1 MVVIDYQLNNLVNRQ
16 VFSLEAVEAEM
27 DDEEDQPVIA
37 QGLRSPISPQSVY
50 ETALSSDGH
59 FSRSTVAPRSGESFT
74 IPNAFFQEQWEEW
87 MQWDGV
93 AGTLS
98 PQTTPRP
105 SLENSES
112 DQSSSAP
119 RSQTNPIQD
128 PAKLIVQTKSQQI
141 SKKRKKSSEGI
152 ESTELEGGKSNRQS
166 GSQRSHTIIEKRYR
180 TNLNDKIAELRESV
194 PSLRVDE
201 PISADLGASTPAAK
215 LHKATILS
223 KATEYIHQLEK
234 RNKSLE
240 NENAQLRCRNRS
252 SQREKKDVNEPQN
265 ITLYT
270 NNERTSSQSPIADSR
285 VTSHL
290 VHPGSAPE
298 GMIRV
303 PENMKRLRP
312 SAPQEHYADQL
323 KSASKQYGDLDH
335 EPHATGQ
342 QGTSHGK
349 FVGKLMLGSL
359 VGLFVVEGF
368 TENES
373 DGRDPQGRG
382 LWALTSPFYSP
393 VGHLRSASQY
403 LFPSSQFLSM
413 SSLLKATLVLSVLAL
428 ALFLY
433 LFSAKPA
440 PSKKP
445 TTIPLAA
452 APSLASPI
460 EVRQKA
466 WLTSIQTI
474 GVPRHKMLPELMA
487 LHLEASKYVL
497 RQLIGWSGYAWL
509 TGKTEDDEIARIKAW
524 DIAIDAQLTGGDSE
538 VSKSRL
544 VLTIWAS
551 GTLPSTPTRLM
562 LKALHIR
569 ILLWEASKSGW
580 SVWCLLHK
588 AASRLARHQW
598 ILAQKIRETQLLKQ
612 SKSPPTSECLPN
624 HLLQL
629 LKLDSDELFTDRI
642 VQRAYNLTWDRP
654 TREDTDDEDL
664 GVDTVVEDC
673 AIRSPLDALAAW
685 ASSFTLQHTIHEW
698 FRGDCLL
705 SESHKSQIQLALN
718 IAPPASCAYVRALA
732 AKAVFFDANRGSNI
746 TKLLHEID
754 PPKLAYMSDEK
765 KAHHKSIFI
774 DSSIP
779 ALIRNDVNAIRKCAI
794 AIDSLTCQSRTPRE
808 IYKAVDTLAM
818 IYVNADNLSF
828 LGLAASHQLLRVLVE
843 QTINREVAARLNY
856 IRSLLKIW
864 INDPVKRKI
873 PLDARERGMI
883 TAALD
888 RVVINAS
895 SKRRLSEASNDTGYE
910 SMSDPDEL
918 V

>member
-1 MVVIDYQLNNLVNRQ
+1 MY
-16 VFSLEAVEAEM
+16 
-27 DDEEDQPVIA
+27 DEEDLPVIA
-37 QGLRSPISPQSVY
+37 QRPCPPIFPQSVD
-50 ETALSSDGH
+50 ETDVSCDGH
-59 FSRSTVAPRSGESFT
+59 FPRSTVAPRIGESST
-74 IPNAFFQEQWEEW
+74 TPKAFFQEQWEEW

-93 AGTLS
+93 AETLS
-98 PQTTPRP
+98 PRIPP
-105 SLENSES
+105 HISLENSES
-112 DQSSSAP
+112 DQSSPAP
-119 RSQTNPIQD
+119 RGQTSPDPNP
-128 PAKLIVQTKSQQI
+128 ANLIVQNESQQT
-141 SKKRKKSSEGI
+141 SKKRKKLSESI
-152 ESTELEGGKSNRQS
+152 ESTELEGGKSNRHS

-194 PSLRVDE
+194 PGLRVDE
-201 PISADLGASTPAAK
+201 PNSADLGALTPAAK
-215 LHKATILS
+215 LHKAMILS

-252 SQREKKDVNEPQN
+252 SPREKIDVNEHKN
-265 ITLYT
+265 IKLY
-270 NNERTSSQSPIADSR
+270 NNTERASSRSPIAAPRAS
-285 VTSHL
+285 SHP
-290 VHPGSAPE
+290 VHSGSAPE

-323 KSASKQYGDLDH
+323 KSASKQYGDLAH
-335 EPHATGQ
+335 EPHAIGQ
-342 QGTSHGK
+342 QGTNHGK

-373 DGRDPQGRG
+373 DGRDRQGRG
-382 LWALTSPFYSP
+382 LWALNSPVYSP
-393 VGHLRSASQY
+393 VGHLRSVSQY
-403 LFPSSQFLSM
+403 LFPASQFLSM
-413 SSLLKATLVLSVLAL
+413 SSLFKAVLIFSIFAF

-445 TTIPLAA
+445 TTIALAA
-452 APSLASPI
+452 APSPASPI

-466 WLTSIQTI
+466 WLTSIQTL
-474 GVPRHKMLPELMA
+474 GVPGHKMLPELMA

-551 GTLPSTPTRLM
+551 GTLPNTATRLM

-569 ILLWEASKSGW
+569 ILLWEAAQSGW
-580 SVWCLLHK
+580 SVWRLLHK
-588 AASRLARHQW
+588 AASWLARHQW
-598 ILAQKIRETQLLKQ
+598 VLAQKITKTQLLKQ
-612 SKSPPTSECLPN
+612 SKSSTTSECLPN
-624 HLLQL
+624 HLSQL

-654 TREDTDDEDL
+654 TREDTDDADL
-664 GVDTVVEDC
+664 GVDIVVEDC

-685 ASSFTLQHTIHEW
+685 ASSFTLQQTIHEW
-698 FRGDCLL
+698 FRQDCLL
-705 SESHKSQIQLALN
+705 SESHKFQIQLALD

-732 AKAVFFDANRGSNI
+732 AKTVFFDANRGSNI
-746 TKLLHEID
+746 TKLLHETV
-754 PPKLAYMSDEK
+754 PPKLAYMRDED

-779 ALIRNDVNAIRKCAI
+779 ALIRHDVKAIRKCAI
-794 AIDSLTCQSRTPRE
+794 AIDSLTCRSHTPHE
-808 IYKAVDTLAM
+808 TYKAVDTLAI

-828 LGLAASHQLLRVLVE
+828 LGLAACHQLLRVVAE

-864 INDPVKRKI
+864 INDPVERKI

-910 SMSDPDEL
+910 TMSDPDEP